1 LNKLIHYF
9 PDLTKSQISQYEN
22 LIDLYKYWNSKINLI
37 SRKDINEIETR
48 HLIHSLSI
56 SKIFSFNDN
65 SNILDVGTGGGF
77 PGIPLAI
84 MFPNVNFHLTDSI
97 GKKIKVVNAI
107 IRDLDLKNVYAEQI
121 RSENVTKKYDFIVN
135 RAVTNMTN
143 LFSLIGNKFSKTN
156 NHSSFK
162 NGIISLKGGDLK
174 NELSSF
180 HNAEIFELNNF
191 FREIFFETKKIVYVP
206 NPYMGMDNQQED

>member
-1 LNKLIHYF
+1 
-9 PDLTKSQISQYEN
+9 
-22 LIDLYKYWNSKINLI
+22 LI

-97 GKKIKVVNAI
+97 GKKIKVVNVI
-107 IRDLDLKNVYAEQI
+107 IKDLDLKNVYAEQI